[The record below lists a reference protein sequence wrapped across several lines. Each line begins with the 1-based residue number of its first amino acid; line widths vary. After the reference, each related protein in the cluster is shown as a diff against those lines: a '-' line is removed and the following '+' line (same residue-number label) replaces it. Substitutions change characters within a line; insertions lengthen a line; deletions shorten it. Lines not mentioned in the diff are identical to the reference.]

1 MSRLKAP
8 RLSLKDLLVRIKDL
22 VEIQLDLAYTSVIYE
37 DREAAQQAI
46 KLEDQITEYLCHA
59 ILRALMAGRDIELA
73 EKLLALIRFAS
84 SLEDI
89 SDAAADIA
97 KLTIENISL
106 GAFKDLLMHADEV
119 TIRVSN
125 LREHIRG
132 KTIEEIEDII
142 GMRIVAVK
150 RRKKWILN
158 PPSDLA
164 IWNDDVLYISGP
176 EERIEQA
183 LFLLSLESEKREE
196 LSISEHMKTF
206 FDFLISMKYIAET
219 SLALSYYALLTGD
232 ISLAR
237 EVEHLEQWVDHMR
250 DILDVYALKVSRH
263 FNETES
269 LRGFFRLIDST
280 EEITDAAYRL
290 AQIVLKGIDVSS
302 LFRIILDES
311 DEKIISY
318 IINNKSKLV
327 GKTIEMV
334 NLEKTYG
341 LFLMGIRRGKTWYFS
356 PEDTMKL
363 LPDDVLIIR
372 GTRTSIQKFLSDY
385 PPTNND

>member
-1 MSRLKAP
+1 MSKIKTP
-8 RLSLKDLLVRIKDL
+8 SLSLKALLVKIKDL

-37 DREAAQQAI
+37 DKEAAEQALR
-46 KLEDQITEYLCHA
+46 LEDEITEYLGYA
-59 ILRALMAGRDIELA
+59 IIRALMAGRDIELA

-119 TIRVSN
+119 TIRVN
-125 LREHIRG
+125 KLKKEVYG
-132 KTIEEIEDII
+132 KTVEDLEAST
-142 GMRIVAVK
+142 GMRIVAIK
-150 RRKKWILN
+150 RRKRWILN
-158 PPSDLA
+158 PPPDMS
-164 IWNDDVLYISGP
+164 IWADDVLYISGP
-176 EERIEQA
+176 EERIQQA
-183 LFLLSLESEKREE
+183 ISLLSLEEEKHEE
-196 LSISEHMKTF
+196 ISISEHMRTF

-219 SLALSYYALLTGD
+219 SLALSYYALLSGD
-232 ISLAR
+232 RDLAE
-237 EVEHLEQWVDHMR
+237 EVQHLEQWVDHMR
-250 DILDVYALKVSRH
+250 DVLDVYALKVSRH
-263 FNETES
+263 FDES
-269 LRGFFRLIDST
+269 TNLRGFFRLIDST

-318 IINNKSKLV
+318 IISDGSGLV
-327 GKTIEMV
+327 GKTIEQI

-363 LPDDVLIIR
+363 LPNDVLIIR
-372 GTRTSIQKFLSDY
+372 GAQASIKKFLADY
-385 PPTNND
+385 PINLGT

>member
-1 MSRLKAP
+1 MSKIKTP
-8 RLSLKDLLVRIKDL
+8 SLSLKALLVKIKDL

-37 DREAAQQAI
+37 DKEAAEQALR
-46 KLEDQITEYLCHA
+46 LEDEITEYLGYA
-59 ILRALMAGRDIELA
+59 IIRALMAGRDIELA

-119 TIRVSN
+119 TIRVN
-125 LREHIRG
+125 KLKKEVYG
-132 KTIEEIEDII
+132 KTVEDLEAST
-142 GMRIVAVK
+142 GMRIVAIK
-150 RRKKWILN
+150 RRKRWILN
-158 PPSDLA
+158 PPPDMS
-164 IWNDDVLYISGP
+164 IWADDVLYISGP
-176 EERIEQA
+176 EERIQQA
-183 LFLLSLESEKREE
+183 VPLLSLEEEKHEE
-196 LSISEHMKTF
+196 ISISEHMRTF

-219 SLALSYYALLTGD
+219 SLALSYYALLSGD
-232 ISLAR
+232 RDLAE
-237 EVEHLEQWVDHMR
+237 EVQHLEQWVDHMR
-250 DILDVYALKVSRH
+250 DVLDVYALKVSRH
-263 FNETES
+263 FDES
-269 LRGFFRLIDST
+269 TNLRGFFRLIDST

-318 IINNKSKLV
+318 IISDGSGLV
-327 GKTIEMV
+327 GKTIEQI

-363 LPDDVLIIR
+363 LPNDVLIIR
-372 GTRTSIQKFLSDY
+372 GAQASIKKFLADY
-385 PPTNND
+385 PINLGT